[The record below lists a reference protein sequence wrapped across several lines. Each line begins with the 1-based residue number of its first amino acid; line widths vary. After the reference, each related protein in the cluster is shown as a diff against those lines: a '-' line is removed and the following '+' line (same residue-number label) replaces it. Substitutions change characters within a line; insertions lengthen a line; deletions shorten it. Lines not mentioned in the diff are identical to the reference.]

1 VTAQAPVQALRELMA
16 AEGFAA
22 ADVADL
28 ELDCAPKVCSHHDIR
43 SPQDVMQAQ
52 YSVPFCLALAL
63 HRDPS
68 NPRAFD
74 DTALADPAI
83 RATCAAITLRA
94 ASDLPTAWSARLS
107 VGLHDGR
114 RFTRDARSFRGTP
127 EDPMP
132 PADERTRFLALCQSL
147 GRSGAEGLHARL
159 AALETEPA
167 FPSVP
172 TPLAG

>member
-16 AEGFAA
+16 QEGIAP
-22 ADVADL
+22 ADVAGL

-68 NPRAFD
+68 DPQVFD
-74 DTALADPAI
+74 DSALADPAI
-83 RATCAAITLRA
+83 RATCAAIALRPA
-94 ASDLPTAWSARLS
+94 TDLPTAWSARLT
-107 VGLHDGR
+107 VRLHDGR
-114 RFTRDARSFRGTP
+114 RFEREARAFRGMP
-127 EDPMP
+127 QDPMP

-147 GRSGAEGLHARL
+147 GRPAAERLHASL

-167 FPSVP
+167 FPHVSA
-172 TPLAG
+172 PLAG